1 MAFGSILSR
10 VGGLGRFQL
19 LQVSLLSIPILL
31 MASHNL
37 LQNFSAAVPP
47 HRCRVPTV
55 TPGLPSATPGVPS
68 IPSATPS
75 IPSATPGIPSAT
87 PGIPNATP
95 SIPSA
100 TPGIPSVTPGVPSAT
115 PSIPSA
121 TLGVPSATLI
131 VLSVTPIVPSATPSI
146 PSTTPIVPSAT
157 PSISSATLGVP
168 SATLGVL
175 SVNPIV
181 PSATPEPPGPI
192 SGGTLGAPGG
202 ISAVS
207 GGTLGTPG
215 DTLGTPGDTSG
226 SPDGTLGSPNATLGS
241 CHLYV
246 SPSNGSGGPGAIEP
260 CPHGWDY
267 DRSIYV
273 ATIVTE
279 WDLVCGYRQLRQMA
293 QSIYMAGVLV
303 GALLLGGLSDR
314 FGRKAL
320 LLWSYLQLGV
330 MGTCTAFAP
339 NYASYCVFRF
349 AGGMALSG
357 FGLSIACLVVEWIPT
372 PYRAVTVAITG
383 FSYTLGQ
390 ILLAGI
396 AYAVPHWRWLQ
407 LTVSLPFFGFFCCS
421 WWLAESARWLVLS
434 GKAEKAVKVLQRV
447 AKINR
452 KKEEGEKITVEILRS
467 NMKEE
472 LAALKSSYTVSDLV
486 RTPVIRHIFF
496 CLSIVWF
503 SISFS
508 YYGLAMDL
516 QNFGVSIYLI
526 QVIFGAVDVP
536 AKLVVTVSVSYVGRR
551 LSLMVALFLAGLVI
565 IANIFVSTEL
575 QTLRTALAVIG
586 KGCLSASFN
595 CVFLY
600 TTELYPTPIRQ
611 TGLGFGSTMARVG
624 GIVAPLVKMTEEYY
638 PFLPP
643 AVYGVAPVVAAV
655 AAGFLPETLNMP
667 LPDTIE
673 EVESRA
679 RRKPPEEPKE
689 KIPLQPQEP

>member
-1 MAFGSILSR
+1 MPFGAVLEQ
-10 VGGLGRFQL
+10 VGGLGRFQV
-19 LQVSLLSIPILL
+19 LQTVLLSVPILL

-37 LQNFSAAVPP
+37 LQNFTAAVPP
-47 HRCRVPTV
+47 HRCRVPSATPAATRGPGV
-55 TPGLPSATPGVPS
+55 TPGLPSATPGP
-68 IPSATPS
+68 PAATIRPPDGTS
-75 IPSATPGIPSAT
+75 RS
-87 PGIPNATP
+87 PN
-95 SIPSA
+95 
-100 TPGIPSVTPGVPSAT
+100 
-115 PSIPSA
+115 
-121 TLGVPSATLI
+121 
-131 VLSVTPIVPSATPSI
+131 
-146 PSTTPIVPSAT
+146 
-157 PSISSATLGVP
+157 
-168 SATLGVL
+168 
-175 SVNPIV
+175 
-181 PSATPEPPGPI
+181 
-192 SGGTLGAPGG
+192 GTLRSSNAIPR
-202 ISAVS
+202 SPD
-207 GGTLGTPG
+207 GTLRSSNAIPRSPDGAM
-215 DTLGTPGDTSG
+215 G
-226 SPDGTLGSPNATLGS
+226 SPDGTRVPPEATLGS
-241 CHLYV
+241 SNDTLGPSEATLGWSNSTLGPSEATPGSCWRYV
-246 SPSNGSGGPGAIEP
+246 ASAPPNGSSGPRPTEP
-260 CPHGWDY
+260 CHDGWDY
-267 DRSIYV
+267 DLSIYV
-273 ATIVTE
+273 ATIVNE
-279 WDLVCGYRQLRQMA
+279 WDLVCSYRQLRQMA

-303 GALLLGGLSDR
+303 GALVLGGLSDK
-314 FGRKAL
+314 FGRKAML
-320 LLWSYLQLGV
+320 MWSYLQLGV

-383 FSYTLGQ
+383 FAYTLGQ
-390 ILLAGI
+390 ILLAGL

-407 LTVSLPFFGFFCCS
+407 LTVSLPFFVFLFYS

-434 GKAEKAVKVLQRV
+434 GKAERAVKVLQRV
-447 AKINR
+447 ARINK
-452 KKEEGEKITVEILRS
+452 KKEEGEKITVENLRS

-472 LAALKSSYTVSDLV
+472 LAGLKSSYTISDLV

-526 QVIFGAVDVP
+526 QVIFGAVDFP
-536 AKLVVTVSVSYVGRR
+536 AKVVVTVSLSYIGRR
-551 LSLMVALFLAGLVI
+551 VSLMVALFFAGLVI
-565 IANIFVSTEL
+565 IANIFVPTEL
-575 QTLRTALAVIG
+575 QTVRTALAVIG

-624 GIVAPLVKMTEEYY
+624 GIVAPLVKMMDEYY

-643 AVYGVAPVVAAV
+643 AVYGVAPIVAAV
-655 AAGFLPETLNMP
+655 AAGFLPETLNAP

-679 RRKPPEEPKE
+679 KQKKTANLKE
-689 KIPLQPQEP
+689 KIPLQPQDKAPPKEP

>member
-1 MAFGSILSR
+1 MPFGAVLAQ
-10 VGGLGRFQL
+10 VGGLGRFQVLQTAL
-19 LQVSLLSIPILL
+19 LAVPILL

-37 LQNFSAAVPP
+37 LQNFTAAVPP
-47 HRCRVPTV
+47 HRCRVPAV
-55 TPGLPSATPGVPS
+55 TPGPG
-68 IPSATPS
+68 ATPS
-75 IPSATPGIPSAT
+75 
-87 PGIPNATP
+87 
-95 SIPSA
+95 
-100 TPGIPSVTPGVPSAT
+100 VPST
-115 PSIPSA
+115 
-121 TLGVPSATLI
+121 
-131 VLSVTPIVPSATPSI
+131 
-146 PSTTPIVPSAT
+146 
-157 PSISSATLGVP
+157 
-168 SATLGVL
+168 
-175 SVNPIV
+175 
-181 PSATPEPPGPI
+181 TPEPPGATPDGT
-192 SGGTLGAPGG
+192 SAASDGTLRSSNAIPTSPDGILGSSGATLRSSDGNLESPHGTRNPGATH
-202 ISAVS
+202 I
-207 GGTLGTPG
+207 TPDGTP
-215 DTLGTPGDTSG
+215 G
-226 SPDGTLGSPNATLGS
+226 SPDGTRGQLDATLGSSNGTLGPAGAALGWPNGTLGSTDATLGS
-241 CHLYV
+241 CRRYV
-246 SPSNGSGGPGAIEP
+246 ASSPANGSTGPRPTEP
-260 CPHGWDY
+260 CHDGWDY
-267 DRSIYV
+267 DRSVYV

-279 WDLVCGYRQLRQMA
+279 WDLVCSYRQLRQMA

-303 GALLLGGLSDR
+303 GALVLGGLSDR

-320 LLWSYLQLGV
+320 LMWSYLQLGV

-339 NYASYCVFRF
+339 NYAAYCVFRF

-372 PYRAVTVAITG
+372 PYRAITVAITG
-383 FSYTLGQ
+383 FAYTLGQ
-390 ILLAGI
+390 ILLAGM

-407 LTVSLPFFGFFCCS
+407 LTVSLPFFVFFLFS

-434 GKAEKAVKVLQRV
+434 GKAERAVKVLQRV
-447 AKINR
+447 ARINR
-452 KKEEGEKITVEILRS
+452 RKEEGEKITVEILRS

-472 LAALKSSYTVSDLV
+472 LAGLKSSYTISDLV

-526 QVIFGAVDVP
+526 QVIFGAVDFP
-536 AKLVVTVSVSYVGRR
+536 AKVVVTVSLSYIGRR
-551 LSLMVALFLAGLVI
+551 VSLMVALFLAGLVI

-575 QTLRTALAVIG
+575 QTARTALAVIG

-624 GIVAPLVKMTEEYY
+624 GIVAPLVKMMDEYY

-655 AAGFLPETLNMP
+655 AAGFLPETLNTP

-679 RRKPPEEPKE
+679 KRKKRDDPKE
-689 KIPLQPQEP
+689 KIPLQPQDKAPQKEP

>member
-1 MAFGSILSR
+1 MPFGAVLAQ
-10 VGGLGRFQL
+10 VGGLGRFQVLQTAL
-19 LQVSLLSIPILL
+19 LAVPILL

-37 LQNFSAAVPP
+37 LQNFTAAVPP
-47 HRCRVPTV
+47 HRCRVP
-55 TPGLPSATPGVPS
+55 A
-68 IPSATPS
+68 
-75 IPSATPGIPSAT
+75 
-87 PGIPNATP
+87 
-95 SIPSA
+95 
-100 TPGIPSVTPGVPSAT
+100 VPSAT
-115 PSIPSA
+115 PAGHGA
-121 TLGVPSATLI
+121 TPASPGAT
-131 VLSVTPIVPSATPSI
+131 PAPPSATPA
-146 PSTTPIVPSAT
+146 PPGATPAPPSAT
-157 PSISSATLGVP
+157 SAAPRDTLRGSDTVP
-168 SATLGVL
+168 S
-175 SVNPIV
+175 S
-181 PSATPEPPGPI
+181 
-192 SGGTLGAPGG
+192 PGG
-202 ISAVS
+202 
-207 GGTLGTPG
+207 
-215 DTLGTPGDTSG
+215 TSG
-226 SPDGTLGSPNATLGS
+226 SPDVPLS
-241 CHLYV
+241 
-246 SPSNGSGGPGAIEP
+246 
-260 CPHGWDY
+260 
-267 DRSIYV
+267 RQ
-273 ATIVTE
+273 

-303 GALLLGGLSDR
+303 GALVLGGLSDR
-314 FGRKAL
+314 FGRKAML
-320 LLWSYLQLGV
+320 MWSYLQLGV

-372 PYRAVTVAITG
+372 PYRAITVAITG
-383 FSYTLGQ
+383 FAYTLGQ
-390 ILLAGI
+390 IILAGV

-407 LTVSLPFFGFFCCS
+407 LSVSLPFFVFLLYS

-434 GKAEKAVKVLQRV
+434 GKAERAVKVLQRV
-447 AKINR
+447 ATFNNR
-452 KKEEGEKITVEILRS
+452 KEEGEKITVEMLKS

-526 QVIFGAVDVP
+526 QVIFGAVDFP
-536 AKLVVTVSVSYVGRR
+536 AKVVVTVSLSYVGRR

-565 IANIFVSTEL
+565 VANIFVPTEL
-575 QTLRTALAVIG
+575 QTVRTALAVIG

-624 GIVAPLVKMTEEYY
+624 GIVAPLVKMMDEYY

-655 AAGFLPETLNMP
+655 AAAFLPETLNTP

-673 EVESRA
+673 EVEN
-679 RRKPPEEPKE
+679 
-689 KIPLQPQEP
+689 

>member
-1 MAFGSILSR
+1 MSDGVPMGDGVPMSNGVPMSDAVPRTLLSSGVPVSDGVPPRVTLSPRPPRMPFGAVLAQ
-10 VGGLGRFQL
+10 VGGLGRFQVLQTAL
-19 LQVSLLSIPILL
+19 LVVPILL

-37 LQNFSAAVPP
+37 LQNFTAAVPP
-47 HRCRVPTV
+47 HRCRSPGV
-55 TPGLPSATPGVPS
+55 TPSPGATPSVPSATPGPPGATLDDTSAASDGTSATSDGTLRSSNAILKAPDASVGAPGATLRS
-68 IPSATPS
+68 PDGNLGAPDGTPIPSATH
-75 IPSATPGIPSAT
+75 
-87 PGIPNATP
+87 
-95 SIPSA
+95 
-100 TPGIPSVTPGVPSAT
+100 VP
-115 PSIPSA
+115 
-121 TLGVPSATLI
+121 LGD
-131 VLSVTPIVPSATPSI
+131 
-146 PSTTPIVPSAT
+146 
-157 PSISSATLGVP
+157 
-168 SATLGVL
+168 
-175 SVNPIV
+175 
-181 PSATPEPPGPI
+181 TPESPGGNLGP
-192 SGGTLGAPGG
+192 SNGTLGPIGA
-202 ISAVS
+202 
-207 GGTLGTPG
+207 TLEW
-215 DTLGTPGDTSG
+215 SN
-226 SPDGTLGSPNATLGS
+226 GTLGSPDATLGS
-241 CHLYV
+241 CRRYV
-246 SPSNGSGGPGAIEP
+246 ASSPTNGSTGPRATEP
-260 CPHGWDY
+260 CRDGWDY

-279 WDLVCGYRQLRQMA
+279 WDLVCSYRQLRQMA

-303 GALLLGGLSDR
+303 GALVLGGLSDR
-314 FGRKAL
+314 FGRKAML
-320 LLWSYLQLGV
+320 MWSYLQLGV

-372 PYRAVTVAITG
+372 PYRTITVAITG
-383 FSYTLGQ
+383 FAYTMGQ
-390 ILLAGI
+390 ILLAAV

-407 LTVSLPFFGFFCCS
+407 LTVSLPFFVFLLYS

-434 GKAEKAVKVLQRV
+434 GKAERAVKVLQRV
-447 AKINR
+447 ARLNKR
-452 KKEEGEKITVEILRS
+452 KEEGEKITVEVLKS

-472 LAALKSSYTVSDLV
+472 LAGLKSSYTVTDLV

-496 CLSIVWF
+496 CLSIIWF
-503 SISFS
+503 STSFS
-508 YYGLAMDL
+508 YYALAMDL

-526 QVIFGAVDVP
+526 QVIFGAVDFP
-536 AKLVVTVSVSYVGRR
+536 AKVVVTISMSYIGRR
-551 LSLMVALFLAGLVI
+551 VSLMAPLFLAGLVI

-575 QTLRTALAVIG
+575 QTVRTALAVIG

-624 GIVAPLVKMTEEYY
+624 GIVAPLVKMMDEYY

-655 AAGFLPETLNMP
+655 VAGFLPETLNAP

-679 RRKPPEEPKE
+679 KRKKTEDPKE
-689 KIPLQPQEP
+689 KIPLQPQDKAPQKEA

>member
-1 MAFGSILSR
+1 MPFGAVLAQ
-10 VGGLGRFQL
+10 VGGLGRFQVLQTAL
-19 LQVSLLSIPILL
+19 LAVPILL

-37 LQNFSAAVPP
+37 LQNFTAAVPP
-47 HRCRVPTV
+47 HRCRVP
-55 TPGLPSATPGVPS
+55 A
-68 IPSATPS
+68 
-75 IPSATPGIPSAT
+75 
-87 PGIPNATP
+87 
-95 SIPSA
+95 
-100 TPGIPSVTPGVPSAT
+100 VPSAT
-115 PSIPSA
+115 PAGPSA
-121 TLGVPSATLI
+121 TPA
-131 VLSVTPIVPSATPSI
+131 VPSATPA
-146 PSTTPIVPSAT
+146 VPSAT
-157 PSISSATLGVP
+157 PA
-168 SATLGVL
+168 
-175 SVNPIV
+175 
-181 PSATPEPPGPI
+181 PPGVTPDA
-192 SGGTLGAPGG
+192 T
-202 ISAVS
+202 SAAH
-207 GGTLGTPG
+207 
-215 DTLGTPGDTSG
+215 DTLRGSSTILRSPG
-226 SPDGTLGSPNATLGS
+226 GTLGSPDATLRSPSGVHSPGATHVTLDGTLESPNGTLVQPDATWAFSNGTLGPTGAMLGWSNVTLGSADVTLGS
-241 CHLYV
+241 CRRYV
-246 SPSNGSGGPGAIEP
+246 ASPPANITGVPRATEP
-260 CPHGWDY
+260 CHDGWEY
-267 DRSIYV
+267 DRSVYV
-273 ATIVTE
+273 STIVTE

-303 GALLLGGLSDR
+303 GALVLGGLSDR
-314 FGRKAL
+314 FGRKAML
-320 LLWSYLQLGV
+320 MWSYLQLGV

-372 PYRAVTVAITG
+372 PYRAITVAITG
-383 FSYTLGQ
+383 FAYTLGQ
-390 ILLAGI
+390 IILAGV

-407 LTVSLPFFGFFCCS
+407 LSVSLPFFVFLFYS

-434 GKAEKAVKVLQRV
+434 GKAERAVKVLQRV
-447 AKINR
+447 ATFNKR
-452 KKEEGEKITVEILRS
+452 KEEGEKITVEMLKS

-526 QVIFGAVDVP
+526 QVIFGAVDFP
-536 AKLVVTVSVSYVGRR
+536 AKVVVTVSLSYVGRR
-551 LSLMVALFLAGLVI
+551 LSLVVALFLAGLVI
-565 IANIFVSTEL
+565 VANIFVPAEL
-575 QTLRTALAVIG
+575 QTVRTALAVIG

-624 GIVAPLVKMTEEYY
+624 GIVAPLVKMMDEYY

-655 AAGFLPETLNMP
+655 AAAFLPETLNTP

-673 EVESRA
+673 EVENRTA
-679 RRKPPEEPKE
+679 RKPVGDPKE
-689 KIPLQPQEP
+689 KIALQPQDGAPLKEA